1 MMKQLNIIFSV
12 LLLLFFVGCD
22 EKITDESKEAVS
34 EKVPIKEKEE
44 PIAKSVSRE
53 EEHDLLQ
60 QLGVD
65 FKDDKIVIDINKSSN
80 FFEKIEVQME
90 EKAKEIEQKIENADI
105 NITKGMG
112 VELEGEQIGIDL
124 NQTRNM
130 LQQIN
135 ILMKDIFLDINTSN
149 H

>member
-1 MMKQLNIIFSV
+1 MKKLNLIFVV
-12 LLLLFFVGCD
+12 LLLLFVVGCD
-22 EKITDESKEAVS
+22 EKIVDESKEETS
-34 EKVPIKEKEE
+34 QKVPTKEAS
-44 PIAKSVSRE
+44 IAKSVSKE
-53 EEHDLLQ
+53 EKHDLLQ

-65 FKDDKIVIDINKSSN
+65 FKEDKIVIDINKTSN
-80 FFEKIEVQME
+80 FFEKIELQME
-90 EKAKEIEQKIENADI
+90 EKTKEIEQKIENADI

-112 VELEGEQIGIDL
+112 IELEGEQIGIDL